1 MQGLKNLLEK
11 WVPEELELLC
21 EDLSVEDQLQVFNA
35 IDRDRA
41 FMLFEN
47 LELAVQKELVDALPN
62 RLLAL
67 ILNDMSADNRT
78 ALLEELGSEQLN
90 KLLKLLTQKERGIA
104 LSLLGY
110 PEDSIGRLMTP
121 EYMTVRQDWTIEQVL
136 NHIRENGESS
146 ETLDILYI
154 VDEKGYLIDDIKIGE
169 ILLAPLNA
177 RVSDLMDGKRAALLV
192 TDD

>member
-1 MQGLKNLLEK
+1 MEIQSVKSDIQALLETRNMQGLKNLLEK

-78 ALLEELGSEQLN
+78 ALLEE
-90 KLLKLLTQKERGIA
+90 
-104 LSLLGY
+104 
-110 PEDSIGRLMTP
+110 
-121 EYMTVRQDWTIEQVL
+121 
-136 NHIRENGESS
+136 
-146 ETLDILYI
+146 
-154 VDEKGYLIDDIKIGE
+154 
-169 ILLAPLNA
+169 
-177 RVSDLMDGKRAALLV
+177 
-192 TDD
+192 